1 MIQDKKKVVIYL
13 ESLVNSIFKILPLY
27 EENNVGVETY
37 IESLLFDLDSY
48 EDVVE
53 AKQSAE
59 YVQLILTLTSLKKEV
74 SKENN
79 KKAII
84 KREVFKCINVVKNM
98 ISKLEEGE

>member
-1 MIQDKKKVVIYL
+1 MIESKDKVISYL

-27 EENNVGVETY
+27 EEDNVGIKTY

-53 AKQSAE
+53 AKQGAE
-59 YVQLILTLTSLKKEV
+59 YVQLMLTLTSLKKEV
-74 SKENN
+74 SKDSS
-79 KKAII
+79 KKTVV

-98 ISKLEEGE
+98 IANLEDE

>member
-1 MIQDKKKVVIYL
+1 MIESKDKVISYL

-27 EENNVGVETY
+27 EEDNVGIKTY

-53 AKQSAE
+53 AKQGAE
-59 YVQLILTLTSLKKEV
+59 YVQLMLTLTSLKKEV
-74 SKENN
+74 SKDSS
-79 KKAII
+79 KKTVV

-98 ISKLEEGE
+98 ITNLEDE